1 MKADFSRLRVD
12 DLPGDEWLQQQGRV
26 WLDSDWNEAALARLR
41 RLEHHVRDLVGRRG
55 RPAAGRGFLLGDGG
69 NGVLTIGGGAGAA
82 GRFYLDG
89 LQAAN
94 PVPTTYATQPDYPN
108 APPLPLPT
116 GPATGWELVGDLAG
130 ARAGHGSALVHTDPD
145 DTEGHGIV
153 LVCGGTVAGAATATA
168 ELFHPDT
175 AVWSGTGAMTTAR
188 TGHSVTDLFDGRVLV
203 VGGIGPSG
211 ITLASAEIYDVFE
224 GTWTAVAAPAT
235 ARSGHT
241 ATLLSDGRVLVAG
254 GLGPAAAPLGGAP
267 GTVGDPVAG
276 AEIYDPDSDTW
287 TTAAAMTVPRG
298 RHAAVRVGRS
308 PGPDQVLVCGGF
320 RGGAAV
326 ASAEIYHAAVDEWR
340 AVPDLAEARTGH
352 TATVLSGGRVLVVG
366 GAAAE
371 QPLNSCELFD
381 LDAGAWRPA
390 APMAANRTGH
400 AAVRLAG
407 GQVLVTGGHRGD
419 RPLASTERYDPAAN
433 RWTEGSPL
441 AEACAWHQATVL
453 DHGSVLVSGGTSEPS
468 PVIGAGGEIPT
479 TELLDPVGT
488 TTAVA
493 YLEVWRRL
501 VGFLQEDRRET
512 ALGGADTTVQLRTVA
527 QVKVVRVPASHLPD
541 ELDCE
546 HAAGYLPDDGAGRL
560 STVVAAAAPVSGP
573 CDTAADSGYSGR
585 ENRLYRV
592 EIHDSGEMLGA
603 LAPGAVPLAADA
615 SGGQR
620 ELRVGKLTAIQ
631 RAALLVGGWELVAR
645 SASPDVREV
654 VSIAEVDATGRVRLK
669 APVRHLSYPAAGGA
683 ALIPRRDVARLAE
696 PAVAGA
702 HSVRLVP
709 GEGPGPAESAA
720 GRLARR
726 GWFLRD
732 GESSEPVVVTSYDPV
747 TGVANLADP
756 IRSSQSVNAEL
767 VPRARYKWSAEN
779 AGFATAVT
787 AVLRSDLTA
796 ATTTV
801 RVGSLGRDRAGQLRV
816 GDLVEIAGDS
826 DELGPGRGLLC
837 RIATDPDPDAL
848 TVTLDAA
855 DPLLV
860 PERSA
865 EIRADHVV
873 LRRWDGIGFVGPEA
887 VDLGEGVKIGFT
899 GYDFR
904 ASSYWWFTTRARD
917 GSVESLD
924 GVPPHGVRRHRT
936 PLAVLH
942 WRSDDRGG
950 VVLERMV
957 ECTPVFDPLTGLQ
970 ARHVAYDPRRTG
982 LGDTVQEAIDALA
995 PQHHARVAQNGISW
1009 RNDRPLPLTRLNEG
1023 LSVDFTEPMA
1033 EATLTDRTVELWLHV
1048 PDDDD
1053 PLVHAVRVP
1062 CTVTPGR
1069 RQPPPAGSPRPAG
1082 ADRVTFRP
1090 RTPLDPVRVG
1100 QWLGR
1105 LRAIQ
1110 GSAAL
1115 RADVVLHSAKI
1126 LDAARKQPLD
1136 GTAFGRLVQQG
1147 YDTVTALRLP
1157 SGNGRP
1163 GGDFESWFFV
1173 AAPPAPVRVTR
1184 LDPPNR
1190 EPVPRFPDAVHVMFS
1205 KDVLLA
1211 DVRSAGTVV
1220 VAGPNGAAVTVRV
1233 DPFPFDAAVETCSG
1247 ITVTPANPKWGG
1259 PGKHVLTLSNRIHD
1273 VDGLTLD
1280 GKRDGTSAD
1289 FTATYFFLP
1298 QTPVE
1303 PVPVRVASIRPP
1315 DGAELELFPAVIRV
1329 DFTKLVRLDTLNRQ
1343 TVEVTETNPDDP
1355 LGLGD
1360 VEGSLVPFGEARPGL
1375 VKGFTFAPADRDS
1388 LRSPG
1393 LFTLSLRHD
1402 QGSVIIDE
1410 DGLVLVGDNEAIP
1423 FDSEF
1428 TVRPAQ

>member
-12 DLPGDEWLQQQGRV
+12 DVSGDEWLQQQGRV

-55 RPAAGRGFLLGDGG
+55 RPAAGRAFQLGDGG
-69 NGVLTIGGGAGAA
+69 NGVLTIGGGAGVA

-94 PVPTTYATQPDYPN
+94 PAPTTYTTQPDYPN

-116 GPATGWELVGDLAG
+116 GPATGWELVGDLA
-130 ARAGHGSALVHTDPD
+130 APRAGHGSALVHTDPD

-175 AVWSGTGAMTTAR
+175 ALWSGTGAMTSAR

-203 VGGIGPSG
+203 VGGIGPAG
-211 ITLASAEIYDVFE
+211 VTLASAEIYDAFE
-224 GTWTAVAAPAT
+224 GTWTAVAAPEM

-241 ATLLSDGRVLVAG
+241 ATLLSGGRVLVAG
-254 GLGPAAAPLGGAP
+254 GLGPAAGPLGGAP
-267 GTVGDPVAG
+267 GTLGDPVAE

-298 RHAAVRVGRS
+298 RHAAVRIGRT

-320 RGGAAV
+320 RGGGAV
-326 ASAEIYHAAVDEWR
+326 ASAEIYHAAADEWR
-340 AVPDLAEARTGH
+340 AVPDLATARTGH
-352 TATVLSGGRVLVVG
+352 TATVLSGGHVLVVG

-371 QPLNSCELFD
+371 LPLNSCELFD
-381 LDAGAWRPA
+381 PDAGAWRSA

-419 RPLASTERYDPAAN
+419 RPLASTERYDPGAN
-433 RWTEGSPL
+433 HWTAGSPL

-468 PVIGAGGEIPT
+468 AAIGAGGEIPT

-501 VGFLQEDRRET
+501 VGFLQEDRRES

-527 QVKVVRVPASHLPD
+527 QVKVVRVPPSHLPD

-546 HAAGYLPDDGAGRL
+546 HAVGYLPDDGAARL
-560 STVVAAAAPVSGP
+560 STVVAAATQVSDP
-573 CDTAADSGYSGR
+573 CDTAADGGYSGR
-585 ENRLYRV
+585 QNRLYRV

-615 SGGQR
+615 SGGER
-620 ELRVGKLTAIQ
+620 ELKVGELTAVQ
-631 RAALLVGGWELVAR
+631 RAALLVGSWELVDK
-645 SASPDVREV
+645 SAFLEEREV
-654 VSIAEVDATGRVRLK
+654 VSIAEVDATGRVRLRT
-669 APVRHLSYPAAGGA
+669 PVRRGFYRAADGA
-683 ALIPRRDVARLAE
+683 ALVPRRDVARLAE
-696 PAVAGA
+696 PAAAGA
-702 HSVRLVP
+702 LSLRLVV
-709 GEGPGPAESAA
+709 GEGPSPAESAA
-720 GRLARR
+720 GRLTRR

-732 GESSEPVVVTSYDPV
+732 GQTTEPVAVTSYDQV
-747 TGVANLADP
+747 TGVANLAEP
-756 IRSSQSVNAEL
+756 LRTGHGVNAEL
-767 VPRARYKWSAEN
+767 VPRARYKWSADN

-796 ATTTV
+796 ASTTV

-837 RIATDPDPDAL
+837 RIAADPDPDTL

-860 PERSA
+860 PERGA
-865 EIRADHVV
+865 GIRADHVV
-873 LRRWDGIGFVGPEA
+873 LRRWDGVGFVGPED
-887 VDLGEGVKIGFT
+887 VDLGEGVKIGFS

-917 GSVESLD
+917 ASVEALD

-942 WRSDDRGG
+942 WRSDDQGG
-950 VVLERMV
+950 VVLDRV
-957 ECTPVFDPLTGLQ
+957 VDCAPVFDPLTGLQ
-970 ARHVAYDPRRTG
+970 ARHIAYDPRRTG

-1009 RNDRPLPLTRLNEG
+1009 RNDRTLPLTRLNDG
-1023 LSVDFTEPMA
+1023 LTVDFTEPMA
-1033 EATLTDRTVELWLHV
+1033 ETTLTDRTVELWLHV

-1062 CTVTPGR
+1062 CVVTPGR
-1069 RQPPPAGSPRPAG
+1069 RQPPPVGGLRPTG

-1110 GSAAL
+1110 GSPAL
-1115 RADVVLHSAKI
+1115 RVDVVLHSAKI
-1126 LDAARKQPLD
+1126 LDAARKRPLD
-1136 GTAFGRLVQQG
+1136 GTVFGRLVQQG

-1190 EPVPRFPDAVHVMFS
+1190 EPVDRFPEAVHVMFS

-1211 DVRSAGTVV
+1211 DVRAAGNVV
-1220 VAGPNGAAVTVRV
+1220 MRGPNGAALAVRV
-1233 DPFPFDAAVETCSG
+1233 DPFPFDAAAETCSG
-1247 ITVTPANPKWGG
+1247 ITITPTDPKWGG
-1259 PGKHVLTLSNRIHD
+1259 QGKHDLTLSNRIHD
-1273 VDGLTLD
+1273 VDGLALD
-1280 GKRDGTSAD
+1280 GKRDGTSGD

-1298 QTPVE
+1298 QTPVG
-1303 PVPVRVASIRPP
+1303 PVPVRVASIRPA
-1315 DGAELELFPAVIRV
+1315 GGVTLEQFPAVIRLE
-1329 DFTKLVRLDTLNRQ
+1329 FTKLVRLDTLNRQ
-1343 TVEVTETNPDDP
+1343 TVEILQTNPDDP

-1360 VEGSLVPFGEARPGL
+1360 VEGSMVPFGEARPGL

-1388 LRSPG
+1388 LMSPG
-1393 LFTLSLRHD
+1393 LFIVDLRHD
-1402 QGSVIIDE
+1402 HGTVILDE
-1410 DGLVLVGDNEAIP
+1410 DGLVLAGDNEVQP
-1423 FDSEF
+1423 FSSDF
-1428 TVRPAQ
+1428 TVRPEQ